1 MSDALSFVEI
11 DSQHVELLPSRTVL
25 SLFSA
30 HHGEG
35 GGASVGPDGVF
46 GFGSFGGFSGGGG
59 VGPGFVFGEGSV
71 PSDGGNGG

>member
-11 DSQHVELLPSRTVL
+11 DGLHVELLPPRTVL
-25 SLFSA
+25 SLFSVQ
-30 HHGEG
+30 HGEG

-46 GFGSFGGFSGGGG
+46 GFGSFGGFSGAGG
-59 VGPGFVFGEGSV
+59 VGPGFVFGEGTG